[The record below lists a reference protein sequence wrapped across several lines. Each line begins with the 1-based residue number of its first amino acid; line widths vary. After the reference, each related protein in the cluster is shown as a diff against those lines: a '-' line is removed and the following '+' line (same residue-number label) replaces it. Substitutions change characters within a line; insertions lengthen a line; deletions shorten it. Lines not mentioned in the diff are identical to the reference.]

1 MVETITPMV
10 HGGSRG
16 RWAVSVTLHVV
27 AATLVA
33 GVFGSALGAAGE
45 ALGAPWGSGWA
56 VVVLAVC
63 IAALLREAGV
73 LAYAVPQLRRQVPSW
88 WRTYFGPYA
97 AAALYG
103 GALGVGF
110 LTFVRHAT
118 LLVVVVAAVATG
130 DPLLGAVLVAPFG
143 LARAGAVGLAGL
155 REQAQTV
162 DRLSAFAARSSALAV
177 ANGVAAAAV
186 ALTVVPELG
195 AASLNDLTGVA
206 GATIAVAFAWG
217 AVWKAYRFRTW
228 RGIVASYGL
237 GPLRAPAVVVVPV
250 LEAGVALA
258 VLGGRVREAVA
269 VALAF
274 LAAASLAV
282 ALARRRG
289 QRRLRCGCF
298 GAAEIDTGRALL
310 RNAGLAAVAALA
322 ALGPEPDTSAVPP
335 VEILPLALVIAGVAG
350 TATVVA
356 LVRRAIVPFGVAD
369 QSGEAS

>member
-1 MVETITPMV
+1 VNE
-10 HGGSRG
+10 
-16 RWAVSVTLHVV
+16 
-27 AATLVA
+27 
-33 GVFGSALGAAGE
+33 
-45 ALGAPWGSGWA
+45 
-56 VVVLAVC
+56 
-63 IAALLREAGV
+63 
-73 LAYAVPQLRRQVPSW
+73 
-88 WRTYFGPYA
+88 
-97 AAALYG
+97 
-103 GALGVGF
+103 
-110 LTFVRHAT
+110 
-118 LLVVVVAAVATG
+118 
-130 DPLLGAVLVAPFG
+130 APFG

-155 REQAQTV
+155 GQQAQTV

-195 AASLNDLTGVA
+195 AASLDDLTGVA

-217 AVWKAYRFRTW
+217 AVWKASRFRTW
-228 RGIVASYGL
+228 RGIAASYGL

-289 QRRLRCGCF
+289 RRRLRCGCF

-322 ALGPEPDTSAVPP
+322 AFGPEPGTSAVPP
-335 VEILPLALVIAGVAG
+335 VEVLPLALVVAGVAG

-356 LVRRAIVPFGVAD
+356 LVRRAIVPFDVAD
-369 QSGEAS
+369 PSGEAS